1 MANPAHETLLRQGVS
16 EWNDW
21 RAQNASVT
29 PDLTGVRMAA
39 ANLDGVD
46 LSHALLR
53 ASTMIRSSLTGADL
67 SHADLREAK
76 LHEVDLSDANLHRA
90 DLAHALLAGAKLR
103 RARLDAAN
111 LSRAMI
117 TVADFREADFTD
129 ARLTSADLRESIGIR
144 ANFEGADLT
153 NALLR
158 QSHLEGCN
166 FNRVRGL
173 DARQIELAHVD
184 AATTLPE
191 SLSDP
196 IDGESIE
203 SLVHA
208 LESLRARAAGEAVL
222 ETDVSSYHTLLDQLD
237 SKGIDIQRARIATSE
252 LDRPATTAASE
263 QCVDAA
269 LFRRRVSSVLS
280 VLRKP
285 PR

>member
-29 PDLTGVRMAA
+29 PDLTGIRMAA
-39 ANLDGVD
+39 AKLDGVD

-53 ASTMIRSSLTGADL
+53 GCTLICSSLTGADL

-90 DLAHALLAGAKLR
+90 DLADSSLAGAKLR

-111 LSRAMI
+111 LSRAKI
-117 TVADFREADFTD
+117 TVADFREADFKH
-129 ARLTSADLRESIGIR
+129 ARLIGADLRESLGIR
-144 ANFEGADLT
+144 ASFEGADLT
-153 NALLR
+153 NTLLR
-158 QSHLEGCN
+158 QSNLEGCN
-166 FNRVRGL
+166 FKRVRGL
-173 DARQIELAHVD
+173 DSRQIELARLD

-191 SLSDP
+191 SLNDP
-196 IDGESIE
+196 INAESIE
-203 SLVHA
+203 SLAQA
-208 LESLRARAAGEAVL
+208 LESLRARAAGDAVL
-222 ETDVSSYHTLLDQLD
+222 ANDVSSYHTVLDQLD
-237 SKGIDIQRARIATSE
+237 SKGINTQRARIATSE
-252 LDRPATTAASE
+252 LVRPAATTTSE
-263 QCVDAA
+263 QWVDAA

-285 PR
+285 HE